1 MGLQANSSWTTY
13 FDVPTGPLLLHL
25 TKSLV
30 EKTWRTD
37 PSVLTLW
44 RLHRADVL
52 TLLLISSLSAHGVAT
67 GGAWR
72 RTSNDSLAF
81 YCKPKLSFSSK
92 LDRDKYHTRV
102 SSLLS
107 LREFLCLF
115 LFCFVSLLVGP
126 FIFRFKL
133 LIFLWT
139 LRQYKKKWFCNA
151 RWACLKDHNG
161 LDLPLWQISF
171 NGTPFMALCQG
182 LYYASLLLGSCRF
195 CHLTKLKHLSRPCT
209 FLCWCNAACP
219 L

>member
-139 LRQYKKKWFCNA
+139 LRQYKKKMVLQCMLGLPEGSQWSRFATLANFLQ
-151 RWACLKDHNG
+151 WDPFHGPLSGFVLCLSFVRVMSV
-161 LDLPLWQISF
+161 LPPHKAQTSAI
-171 NGTPFMALCQG
+171 
-182 LYYASLLLGSCRF
+182 
-195 CHLTKLKHLSRPCT
+195 
-209 FLCWCNAACP
+209 
-219 L
+219 